1 MQRQSS
7 IYTRKTH
14 QQRLSDTFADRH
26 HHNRNLSNISQT
38 VIWTF
43 FATVSIAFHW
53 SYAPYHFWSFIF
65 QRSTSAFDRY
75 QKLDH
80 IACVPSQK
88 PTPPQR
94 IPTRTKKEAPA
105 EGAAGAEFAWCT
117 CQYSSFRIGAA
128 DSESFFD
135 LAPDFI
141 ADFCRHFSRYYLSMF
156 FIAVFHSMI
165 TSTPFKKQ
173 HHQAPQ
179 ASRNNLLKKPI
190 FCMLVFI

>member
-1 MQRQSS
+1 MCRIISD
-7 IYTRKTH
+7 
-14 QQRLSDTFADRH
+14 RLSFSDHPQHLIDIK
-26 HHNRNLSNISQT
+26 NSIISP
-38 VIWTF
+38 
-43 FATVSIAFHW
+43 A
-53 SYAPYHFWSFIF
+53 YRLKN
-65 QRSTSAFDRY
+65 QR
-75 QKLDH
+75 
-80 IACVPSQK
+80 
-88 PTPPQR
+88 PPQGST
-94 IPTRTKKEAPA
+94 PAKKKEAPA
-105 EGAAGAEFAWCT
+105 GGAAGAVFAWGSW
-117 CQYSSFRIGAA
+117 QYSSFRIGAA

-173 HHQAPQ
+173 YHQAPQ